1 MNALIKFA
9 LHNRLLIVCLSLITL
24 VAGSITMASLPI
36 DIFPS
41 LTRPRVTVMTECP
54 GLSPEEVETL
64 VTLPLEVAF
73 NGATGVEAVRSS
85 SGIGLSVIYVE
96 FGWNTNIYVAR
107 QIVNER
113 IAIVRDRMPETVK
126 PELAPISSIMG
137 QIVMVGMYSK
147 DGSTKPMDVRTLA
160 DWAVRPRLLTIPGV
174 AQVITM
180 GGGRK
185 QYQVKVDAAK
195 LQTFDVSLEEV
206 EQALIESNQNAT
218 GGYLERGSREF
229 LVRGIGRVQSL
240 DDLEQL
246 VVKSHG
252 ERSILLRDVAKAVE
266 APQVKRG
273 DTSVNGHPAVV
284 LTIAKQPTADTRA
297 LTDKITNALHEL
309 QASLPPDIVIEPEL
323 YQQREFID
331 RGIHNVLEALRDGA
345 VLVLIILFLFL
356 MNVRTTFI
364 TLTAIPLSIVITG
377 LVFYFTGQSINV
389 MTLGGL
395 AVAMGELVDDAIV
408 DIENVFRRLHQNARL
423 AQPKPSLDVI
433 YHASIEVRGVIVFG
447 TILVILVFMPLFALS
462 GVEGR
467 LFAPL
472 GVAYIVSILASLVV
486 SLTVTPVLG
495 SLLLARQI
503 ERQGKLAREAVAE
516 AASERGG
523 VSPLALGRQPVL
535 EEPGGLRHPAQSG
548 LTPNHLTGNHAAD
561 PHNADSFLLRFLKR
575 AVTPVI
581 HFSMSPW
588 GLKLI
593 LLVVFTAIAG
603 SGLLVVSLGTDFLPP
618 FDEGAAQVNVTL
630 PPGSSLETSNRVS
643 GMVDKAFRK
652 HMAAEKSDEGRGARG
667 EKRTRDDS
675 SNSLTP
681 RPSPLTPAPLI
692 KSLVR
697 RSGRAEMD
705 EHAEGVHVTE
715 YIVSMNPHSGIPRQ
729 EALAILRKELEAIP
743 GIEYEVEQ
751 PLAHLISHMLSGV
764 SAQIAIKVFGDD
776 LDTLRKTANEIKA
789 AITGIPGLAPPVVEA
804 QTLIPQLR
812 IELNREQLALNGLT
826 PGHVNRLVET
836 ALNGRTVSTIL
847 EGSRTFDL
855 VVRMDD
861 EYRTDVDAIRRL
873 VIVLPSGGSIPLE
886 AVARIYDGA
895 GPNTI
900 SHERT
905 KRRITIRGN
914 TTDRDLGSVVADIQ
928 AAVKQKVKLPE
939 GYFIEYG
946 GQFEAQQEATRL
958 ISILSLVSLA
968 GVFLVLFT
976 QFPSIRI
983 VLQIMLALPTAFVGG
998 AVALWLTG
1006 QTLTVA
1012 GMVGFISLGGI
1023 AARNG
1028 ILLVSHYIHL
1038 MKEEGEQFTA
1048 SMIMRGSLERLAPVL
1063 MTALTAGIGL
1073 VPLVL
1078 GGQQPGKEILYPV
1091 ATVILGGLITST
1103 ICEYVVHP
1111 GLFWRFS
1118 GSAAKRLTEQPHS

>member
-1 MNALIKFA
+1 
-9 LHNRLLIVCLSLITL
+9 
-24 VAGSITMASLPI
+24 
-36 DIFPS
+36 
-41 LTRPRVTVMTECP
+41 
-54 GLSPEEVETL
+54 
-64 VTLPLEVAF
+64 
-73 NGATGVEAVRSS
+73 
-85 SGIGLSVIYVE
+85 
-96 FGWNTNIYVAR
+96 
-107 QIVNER
+107 
-113 IAIVRDRMPETVK
+113 
-126 PELAPISSIMG
+126 MG
-137 QIVMVGMYSK
+137 QIVMIGMYSK
-147 DGSTKPMDVRTLA
+147 DGSTQPMDVRTLA

-195 LQTFDVSLEEV
+195 LQANDVTLEEV
-206 EQALIESNQNAT
+206 EKALAESNQNAT
-218 GGYLERGSREF
+218 GGYLERGSMEF
-229 LVRGIGRVQSL
+229 LVRGIGRVQSIG
-240 DDLEQL
+240 DLEQT

-252 ERSILLRDVAKAVE
+252 ERSVLVRDVARVVE
-266 APQVKRG
+266 GPQVKRG
-273 DTSVNGHPAVV
+273 DSSVNGQPAVV

-297 LTDKITNALHEL
+297 LTDQII
-309 QASLPPDIVIEPEL
+309 QAMTDLKGSLPADIEIESEL

-345 VLVLIILFLFL
+345 ILVLVILFLFL
-356 MNVRTTFI
+356 MNVRTTLI

-408 DIENVFRRLHQNARL
+408 DIENVFRRLHLNARL
-423 AQPKPSLDVI
+423 PHPKPSLDVI
-433 YHASIEVRGVIVFG
+433 YHASIEVRGCIVFG
-447 TILVILVFMPLFALS
+447 TMLVILVFLPLFALS

-472 GVAYIVSILASLVV
+472 GVAYIVSILASLLV

-503 ERQGKLAREAVAE
+503 ERQGKLDAE
-516 AASERGG
+516 KAANG
-523 VSPLALGRQPVL
+523 
-535 EEPGGLRHPAQSG
+535 
-548 LTPNHLTGNHAAD
+548 TGAHTVD
-561 PHNADSFLLRFLKR
+561 PHGGDSFLLRLLKR
-575 AVTPVI
+575 AITPVI
-581 HFSMSPW
+581 QFSMHTW
-588 GLKLI
+588 GLRVI
-593 LLVVFTAIAG
+593 LLAVFAAIAF
-603 SGLLVVSLGTDFLPP
+603 SGILVVSLGTDFLPP
-618 FDEGAAQVNVTL
+618 FDEGAAQVNITL
-630 PPGSSLETSNRVS
+630 PPGSSLETSNRVTR
-643 GMVDKAFRK
+643 MVDKAFRK
-652 HMAAEKSDEGRGARG
+652 HMAAEKKDVAEAAHPAFPFNLFASA
-667 EKRTRDDS
+667 EKGDPNDKS
-675 SNSLTP
+675 
-681 RPSPLTPAPLI
+681 LI
-692 KSLVR
+692 KALVR

-715 YIVSMNPHSGIPRQ
+715 YIVSMNPHSGVSRQ
-729 EALAILRKELEAIP
+729 GALAILRKDLEAIP
-743 GIEYEVEQ
+743 GIEYEAEQ

-764 SAQIAIKVFGDD
+764 SAQIAIKIYGDD
-776 LDTLRKTANEIKA
+776 LDTLRNKANEIKA

-826 PGHVNRLVET
+826 PGDVNRVVET
-836 ALNGRTVSTIL
+836 ALNGRVVSTIL
-847 EGSRTFDL
+847 EGARTFDL

-873 VIVLPSGGSIPLE
+873 VISLPSGGHVPLS
-886 AVARIYDGA
+886 AVANIYDGA

-914 TTDRDLGSVVADIQ
+914 TTDRDLGSVVGDIQ
-928 AAVKQKVKLPE
+928 AAIKQKVKLPE

-968 GVFLVLFT
+968 GVFLVLYT
-976 QFPSIRI
+976 QFPSTRI

-998 AVALWLTG
+998 AIALWLTK

-1028 ILLVSHYIHL
+1028 ILLVAHYLHL
-1038 MKEEGEQFTA
+1038 MKEEGEEFTQA
-1048 SMIMRGSLERLAPVL
+1048 MILRGSLERLAPVL

-1118 GSAAKRLTEQPHS
+1118 GSAAKRLATSSAANEIH

>member
-9 LHNRLLIVCLSLITL
+9 LHNRMLIVCLALVTL
-24 VAGSITMASLPI
+24 VAGSMTMASLPI

-96 FGWNTNIYVAR
+96 FSWNTNIYIAR

-113 IAIVRDRMPETVK
+113 IAIVRDRLPETVK

-137 QIVMVGMYSK
+137 QIMMVGMYSK
-147 DGSTKPMDVRTLA
+147 DGTTQPMDVRTLA

-185 QYQVKVDAAK
+185 QYQVKVDAANMQAYNVT
-195 LQTFDVSLEEV
+195 LDEV
-206 EQALIESNQNAT
+206 EQALTESNQNAT
-218 GGYLERGSREF
+218 GGYLERGSLEF
-229 LVRGIGRVQSL
+229 LVRGIGRVQSTA
-240 DDLEQL
+240 DLEQT

-252 ERSILLRDVAKAVE
+252 QRSVLLRDVARVVE
-266 APQVKRG
+266 GPQVKRG
-273 DTSVNGHPAVV
+273 DSSVNGHPSVV
-284 LTIAKQPTADTRA
+284 LTIAKQPTGDTRS
-297 LTDKITNALHEL
+297 LTDQIERALQDL
-309 QASLPPDIVIEPEL
+309 KGSLPDDIEIDSSIF
-323 YQQREFID
+323 QQRKFID
-331 RGIHNVLEALRDGA
+331 LGIHNVLEALRDGA

-377 LVFYFTGQSINV
+377 LVFYFAGQSINV

-408 DIENVFRRLHQNARL
+408 DIENVFRRLHLNARL
-423 AQPKPSLDVI
+423 PHPKRSLDVI
-433 YHASIEVRGVIVFG
+433 YHASIEVRGCIVFG
-447 TILVILVFMPLFALS
+447 TMLVILVFLPLFALS

-472 GVAYIVSILASLVV
+472 GVAYIVSILASLLV

-495 SLLLARQI
+495 SLLLAKQI
-503 ERQGKLAREAVAE
+503 ERQGKLAQANATSGIDAVA
-516 AASERGG
+516 
-523 VSPLALGRQPVL
+523 
-535 EEPGGLRHPAQSG
+535 
-548 LTPNHLTGNHAAD
+548 
-561 PHNADSFLLRFLKR
+561 PHEVDSFLLRILKR
-575 AVTPVI
+575 GITPVI
-581 HFSMSPW
+581 RFSMNST

-593 LLVVFTAIAG
+593 LLVVVAAIAG
-603 SGLLVVSLGTDFLPP
+603 SGVLVVNLGTDFLPP
-618 FDEGAAQVNVTL
+618 FDEGAAQVNIFL

-652 HMAAEKSDEGRGARG
+652 HMAAQRNQDTATTGHMSKPSFPFNLFLGAASDEAND
-667 EKRTRDDS
+667 KS
-675 SNSLTP
+675 
-681 RPSPLTPAPLI
+681 LI
-692 KSLVR
+692 KALVR

-705 EHAEGVHVTE
+705 EHAEGVNVTE
-715 YIVSMNPHSGIPRQ
+715 YIVSMNPHSGVTRQ
-729 EALAILRKELEAIP
+729 EALAILRKDLEAIP

-776 LDTLRKTANEIKA
+776 LDVLRKKANEIKA
-789 AITGIPGLAPPVVEA
+789 AITGIPGLAPPVVEP

-812 IELNREQLALNGLT
+812 IELNREKLALHGLT

-861 EYRTDVDAIRRL
+861 EYRTDVNAIERMS
-873 VIVLPSGGSIPLE
+873 IDLPGGGRVPLL

-914 TTDRDLGSVVADIQ
+914 TTDRDLGSVVAEIQ

-958 ISILSLVSLA
+958 ISLLSLVSLA

-976 QFPSIRI
+976 QFPSTRI

-998 AVALWLTG
+998 AVALWLTN

-1028 ILLVSHYIHL
+1028 ILLVAHYLHL
-1038 MKEEGEQFTA
+1038 MKEEGEEFTEA
-1048 SMIMRGSLERLAPVL
+1048 MILRGSLERLAPVL

-1118 GSAAKRLTEQPHS
+1118 GSAAKRLATSSNAADIQ

>member
-9 LHNRLLIVCLSLITL
+9 LHNRMLIVCLSLITL
-24 VAGSITMASLPI
+24 VAGSMTMASLPI

-96 FGWNTNIYVAR
+96 FGWNMNIYVAR

-113 IAIVRDRMPETVK
+113 IAIVRDRLPETVK

-147 DGSTKPMDVRTLA
+147 DGSTAPMDVRTLA

-195 LQTFDVSLEEV
+195 LQAFDVSLEEV
-206 EQALIESNQNAT
+206 EKALTESNQNAT
-218 GGYLERGSREF
+218 GGYLERGSLEF
-229 LVRGIGRVQSL
+229 LVRGIGRVRSMG
-240 DDLEQL
+240 DLEQT

-252 ERSILLRDVAKAVE
+252 ERSVLIRDVARVVE

-273 DTSVNGHPAVV
+273 DSSVNGLPAVV
-284 LTIAKQPTADTRA
+284 LTIAKQPTGDTRLLSDQITKA
-297 LTDKITNALHEL
+297 LIDLK
-309 QASLPPDIVIEPEL
+309 ASLPPDIEIETEL

-356 MNVRTTFI
+356 MNVRTTLI

-377 LVFYFTGQSINV
+377 LVFHFFGQSINV

-408 DIENVFRRLHQNARL
+408 DIENVFRRLHLNARL
-423 AQPKPSLDVI
+423 AQPKPALDVI
-433 YHASIEVRGVIVFG
+433 YHASIEVRGCIVFG
-447 TILVILVFMPLFALS
+447 TMLVILVFMPLFALS

-472 GVAYIVSILASLVV
+472 GVAYIVSILASLLV

-495 SLLLARQI
+495 SLLLAGQI
-503 ERQGKLAREAVAE
+503 EKQGKLAAE
-516 AASERGG
+516 KAKAAGASDAHS
-523 VSPLALGRQPVL
+523 V
-535 EEPGGLRHPAQSG
+535 
-548 LTPNHLTGNHAAD
+548 D
-561 PHNADSFLLRFLKR
+561 PHGADSFLLRWLKW
-575 AVTPVI
+575 AVAPVI
-581 HFSMSPW
+581 RFSMNSW

-603 SGLLVVSLGTDFLPP
+603 SGVLVVSLGTDFLPP
-618 FDEGAAQVNVTL
+618 FDEGAAQVNITL
-630 PPGSSLETSNRVS
+630 PPGSSLETSNRVTR
-643 GMVDKAFRK
+643 MVDKAFRK
-652 HMAAEKSDEGRGARG
+652 HMATEKINHAAAGHATKPSFPFSVWSESGGSDD
-667 EKRTRDDS
+667 KS
-675 SNSLTP
+675 
-681 RPSPLTPAPLI
+681 LI

-715 YIVSMNPHSGIPRQ
+715 YIVTMNPHSGVSRQ
-729 EALAILRKELEAIP
+729 EALAILRKDLEAIP
-743 GIEYEVEQ
+743 GIEYEAEQ

-776 LDTLRKTANEIKA
+776 LDTLRNKAHEIKA

-826 PGHVNRLVET
+826 PGDVNRLVET

-928 AAVKQKVKLPE
+928 AAVKQKVKMPE

-968 GVFLVLFT
+968 GVFLVLYT
-976 QFPSIRI
+976 QFPSTRI

-1028 ILLVSHYIHL
+1028 ILLVAHYVHL
-1038 MKEEGEQFTA
+1038 MKEEGEEFSEA
-1048 SMIMRGSLERLAPVL
+1048 MILRGSLERLAPVL

-1111 GLFWRFS
+1111 GLFWQFS
-1118 GSAAKRLTEQPHS
+1118 GNSAKRLAAQSETH

>member
-1 MNALIKFA
+1 MNSMIKFA
-9 LHNRLLIVCLSLITL
+9 LHNRMLIVCLALITL
-24 VAGSITMASLPI
+24 VAGSMTMATLPI

-54 GLSPEEVETL
+54 GLSPEEVEAL
-64 VTLPLEVAF
+64 VTIPLEVAF

-96 FGWNTNIYVAR
+96 FGWNTNIYIAR

-113 IAIVRDRMPETVK
+113 IAIVRDRLPETVK

-147 DGSTKPMDVRTLA
+147 DGSTSPMEVRTLA
-160 DWAVRPRLLTIPGV
+160 DWAVRTRLLTIPGV

-185 QYQVKVDAAK
+185 QYHVKVDAAK
-195 LQTFDVSLEEV
+195 LQAFDVTLDDVEV
-206 EQALIESNQNAT
+206 ALVESNQNAT
-218 GGYLERGSREF
+218 GGYLERGSLEF
-229 LVRGIGRVQSL
+229 LVRGIGRVTSIG
-240 DDLEQL
+240 DLEQT

-252 ERSILLRDVAKAVE
+252 DRSVLVRDVARVVE
-266 APQVKRG
+266 GPQVKRG
-273 DTSVNGHPAVV
+273 DSSVNGHPAVV
-284 LTIAKQPTADTRA
+284 LTIAKQPTGDTRL
-297 LTDKITNALHEL
+297 LTDRIEQALRDL
-309 QASLPPDIVIEPEL
+309 KASLPDDIEIDSSIF
-323 YQQREFID
+323 QQRKFID
-331 RGIHNVLEALRDGA
+331 LGIHNVLEALRDGA

-377 LVFYFTGQSINV
+377 LVFHFLGQSINV

-423 AQPKPSLDVI
+423 AQPRPSLDVI
-433 YHASIEVRGVIVFG
+433 YHASIEVRGCIVFG
-447 TILVILVFMPLFALS
+447 TMLVILVFLPLFALS

-472 GVAYIVSILASLVV
+472 GVAYIVSILASLLV

-495 SLLLARQI
+495 SLLLAGQI
-503 ERQGKLAREAVAE
+503 ERQGRL
-516 AASERGG
+516 AASKAAAGLGADAHG
-523 VSPLALGRQPVL
+523 V
-535 EEPGGLRHPAQSG
+535 
-548 LTPNHLTGNHAAD
+548 D
-561 PHNADSFLLRFLKR
+561 PHAADSFLLRLLKR

-581 HFSMSPW
+581 TFSMNPW
-588 GLKLI
+588 GLKMI
-593 LLVVFTAIAG
+593 LLAVFSAIVA
-603 SGLLVVSLGTDFLPP
+603 SSVLVVSLGTDFLPP
-618 FDEGAAQVNVTL
+618 FDEGAAQVNIVL

-643 GMVDKAFRK
+643 HMVDKVFRK
-652 HMAAEKSDEGRGARG
+652 HMA
-667 EKRTRDDS
+667 EKRSNDAPATGHTMQAAFPFSLFFSGGADS
-675 SNSLTP
+675 SVDKS
-681 RPSPLTPAPLI
+681 LI

-705 EHAEGVHVTE
+705 EHAEGVNVTE
-715 YIVSMNPHSGIPRQ
+715 YIVSMNPQSGVPRQ
-729 EALAILRKELEAIP
+729 AALAILRKDLEAIP

-764 SAQIAIKVFGDD
+764 SAQIAIKVYGED
-776 LDTLRKTANEIKA
+776 LDVLRKKANEIKA
-789 AITGIPGLAPPVVEA
+789 AITGIPGLAPPVVEP
-804 QTLIPQLR
+804 QTMIPQLR
-812 IELNREQLALNGLT
+812 IELNREQLALYGLT

-861 EYRTDVDAIRRL
+861 EYRTDVDTIRRL
-873 VIVLPSGGSIPLE
+873 VIGLPSGGHVPLS

-900 SHERT
+900 SHERA

-914 TTDRDLGSVVADIQ
+914 TTDRDLGGVVADIQ
-928 AAVKQKVKLPE
+928 AAVTQKVKMPE
-939 GYFIEYG
+939 GYFVEYG

-958 ISILSLVSLA
+958 ISILSLASLA

-976 QFPSIRI
+976 QFPSTRI
-983 VLQIMLALPTAFVGG
+983 VLQIMLSLPIAFVGG
-998 AVALWLTG
+998 VVALWLTN

-1028 ILLVSHYIHL
+1028 ILLVAHYLHL
-1038 MKEEGEQFTA
+1038 MREEGEQFTA
-1048 SMIMRGSLERLAPVL
+1048 SMVMRGSLERLAPVL

-1118 GSAAKRLTEQPHS
+1118 GSAAKRLSSSTPAEDSHGS

>member
-1 MNALIKFA
+1 MNSMIKFA
-9 LHNRLLIVCLSLITL
+9 LHNRMLIVCLALITL
-24 VAGSITMASLPI
+24 VAGSMTMASLPI

-54 GLSPEEVETL
+54 GLSPEEVEAL
-64 VTLPLEVAF
+64 VTIPLEVAF

-96 FGWNTNIYVAR
+96 FGWNTNIYIAR

-113 IAIVRDRMPETVK
+113 IAIVRDRLPETVK

-147 DGSTKPMDVRTLA
+147 DGSTSPMEVRTLA
-160 DWAVRPRLLTIPGV
+160 DWAVRTRLLTIPGV

-185 QYQVKVDAAK
+185 QYHVKVDAAK
-195 LQTFDVSLEEV
+195 LQAFDVTLDEV
-206 EQALIESNQNAT
+206 EQAMAESNQNAT
-218 GGYLERGSREF
+218 GGYLERGSLEF
-229 LVRGIGRVQSL
+229 LVRGIGRVQSIS
-240 DDLEQL
+240 DLEQT

-252 ERSILLRDVAKAVE
+252 DRSVLVRDVARVVE
-266 APQVKRG
+266 GPQIKRG
-273 DTSVNGHPAVV
+273 DSSVNGRPAVV
-284 LTIAKQPTADTRA
+284 LTIAKQPTGDTRS
-297 LTDKITNALHEL
+297 LTDKIVQALHEL
-309 QASLPPDIVIEPEL
+309 KPSLPADIEIETEL

-356 MNVRTTFI
+356 MNVRTTLI

-377 LVFYFTGQSINV
+377 LVFHFFGQSINV

-408 DIENVFRRLHQNARL
+408 DIENVFRRLHLNARL

-433 YHASIEVRGVIVFG
+433 YHASIEVRGCIVFG
-447 TILVILVFMPLFALS
+447 TMLVILVFLPLFALS

-472 GVAYIVSILASLVV
+472 GVAYIVSILASLLV

-495 SLLLARQI
+495 SLLLAGQI
-503 ERQGKLAREAVAE
+503 ERQGRQATAKAIA
-516 AASERGG
+516 GG
-523 VSPLALGRQPVL
+523 GTDAHS
-535 EEPGGLRHPAQSG
+535 
-548 LTPNHLTGNHAAD
+548 AD
-561 PHNADSFLLRFLKR
+561 PHGGDSFLLRILKR
-575 AVTPVI
+575 AVAPVI
-581 HFSMSPW
+581 RFSMNPW

-593 LLVVFTAIAG
+593 LLVVFAAIAG
-603 SGLLVVSLGTDFLPP
+603 SGVLVASLGTDFLPP
-618 FDEGAAQVNVTL
+618 FDEGAAQVNITL
-630 PPGSSLETSNRVS
+630 PPGSSLETSNRVTR
-643 GMVDKAFRK
+643 MVDKAFRK
-652 HMAAEKSDEGRGARG
+652 HMAAEKNDATPVAGHAAKPSFPFNVFSKAGGDEAQDR
-667 EKRTRDDS
+667 S
-675 SNSLTP
+675 
-681 RPSPLTPAPLI
+681 LI
-692 KSLVR
+692 KALVR

-715 YIVSMNPHSGIPRQ
+715 YIVSINPNSGVSRQ
-729 EALAILRKELEAIP
+729 GALAILRKDLESIP
-743 GIEYEVEQ
+743 GIQYEAEQ

-764 SAQIAIKVFGDD
+764 SAQIAIKVYGDD
-776 LDTLRKTANEIKA
+776 LDVLRKKANEIKA

-804 QTLIPQLR
+804 QTMIPQLR
-812 IELNREQLALNGLT
+812 IELNREQLALYGLT
-826 PGHVNRLVET
+826 PKDVNQLVET
-836 ALNGRTVSTIL
+836 ALYGRTVSVIL

-873 VIVLPSGGSIPLE
+873 VIGLPGGGHIPLE

-900 SHERT
+900 SHERA

-914 TTDRDLGSVVADIQ
+914 TTDRDLGGVVADIQ
-928 AAVKQKVKLPE
+928 AAVKQKVKMPE
-939 GYFIEYG
+939 GYFVEYG

-968 GVFLVLFT
+968 GVFLVLYT
-976 QFPSIRI
+976 QFPSTRI
-983 VLQIMLALPTAFVGG
+983 VLQIMLSLPIAFVGG
-998 AVALWLTG
+998 VVALWLTG

-1028 ILLVSHYIHL
+1028 ILLVAHYVHL
-1038 MKEEGEQFTA
+1038 MKEEGEQFTT
-1048 SMIMRGSLERLAPVL
+1048 SMILRGSLERLAPVL

-1091 ATVILGGLITST
+1091 ATVILGGLMTST
-1103 ICEYVVHP
+1103 VCEYIVHP
-1111 GLFWRFS
+1111 GLFWQFS
-1118 GSAAKRLTEQPHS
+1118 GNSARRLAGQTAAEQSEAH

>member
-1 MNALIKFA
+1 
-9 LHNRLLIVCLSLITL
+9 
-24 VAGSITMASLPI
+24 MASLPI

-64 VTLPLEVAF
+64 VTLPLEIAF

-113 IAIVRDRMPETVK
+113 IAIARDRLPTDVK

-174 AQVITM
+174 AQVISM

-185 QYQVKVDAAK
+185 QYQVKVDAAR
-195 LQTFDVSLEEV
+195 LQAHDVSLEEV
-206 EQALIESNQNAT
+206 EQALSKSNQNAT
-218 GGYLERGSREF
+218 GGYLERGSMEF
-229 LVRGIGRVQSL
+229 LVRGIGRVQSIQ
-240 DDLEQL
+240 DLEQT
-246 VVKSHG
+246 VVRSHG
-252 ERSILLRDVAKAVE
+252 ERSVLVRDVATVVE
-266 APQVKRG
+266 GPQVKRG
-273 DTSVNGHPAVV
+273 DSSVNGHPSVV
-284 LTIAKQPTADTRA
+284 LTIAKQPAADTRA
-297 LTDKITNALHEL
+297 LTDKILLALDDL
-309 QASLPPDIVIEPEL
+309 KASLPDDIEIESGL

-345 VLVLIILFLFL
+345 ILVLIILFLFL
-356 MNVRTTFI
+356 MNVRTTLI

-377 LVFYFTGQSINV
+377 LVFYFSGQSINV

-408 DIENVFRRLHQNARL
+408 DIENVFRRLHLNARL
-423 AQPKPSLDVI
+423 PHPKPSLDVI
-433 YHASIEVRGVIVFG
+433 YHASIEVRGCIVFG
-447 TILVILVFMPLFALS
+447 TMLVILVFLPLFALS

-472 GVAYIVSILASLVV
+472 GVAYIVSILASLLV

-503 ERQGKLAREAVAE
+503 ERQGRLDTAKAAAGHPP
-516 AASERGG
+516 ATASEPHGG
-523 VSPLALGRQPVL
+523 
-535 EEPGGLRHPAQSG
+535 
-548 LTPNHLTGNHAAD
+548 
-561 PHNADSFLLRFLKR
+561 DSLLLRLLKR

-581 HFSMSPW
+581 RFSMNSW
-588 GLKLI
+588 GLKTI
-593 LLVVFTAIAG
+593 LSTVVVAIIG
-603 SGLLVVSLGTDFLPP
+603 SGILIVSLGTDFLPP
-618 FDEGAAQVNVTL
+618 FDEGAAQVNITL
-630 PPGSSLETSNRVS
+630 PPGSSLETSNRVTR
-643 GMVDKAFRK
+643 MVDTAFRK
-652 HMAAEKSDEGRGARG
+652 HMSVDKNASTAQSHASHATFPFNLLARPETGDSTNKS
-667 EKRTRDDS
+667 
-675 SNSLTP
+675 
-681 RPSPLTPAPLI
+681 LI
-692 KSLVR
+692 KAFVR

-715 YIVSMNPHSGIPRQ
+715 YIVSMNPHSGVSRQ
-729 EALAILRKELEAIP
+729 DALAVLRKDLEAIP

-764 SAQIAIKVFGDD
+764 SAQIAIKVYGDD
-776 LDTLRKTANEIKA
+776 LDTLRNKANEIKA

-826 PGHVNRLVET
+826 PGDVNRVVET

-847 EGSRTFDL
+847 EGARTFDL
-855 VVRMDD
+855 VVRMD
-861 EYRTDVDAIRRL
+861 EQYRSDVDAIRRL
-873 VIVLPSGGSIPLE
+873 VISLPSGGHIPLS

-905 KRRITIRGN
+905 RRRITIRGN

-928 AAVKQKVKLPE
+928 AGIKQKVKLPE

-968 GVFLVLFT
+968 GVFLVLYT
-976 QFPSIRI
+976 QFPSTRI

-998 AVALWLTG
+998 AVALWLTN

-1028 ILLVSHYIHL
+1028 ILLVAHYLHL
-1038 MKEEGEQFTA
+1038 MKEEGEQFSE
-1048 SMIMRGSLERLAPVL
+1048 SMILRGSLERLAPVL

-1118 GSAAKRLTEQPHS
+1118 GSAAERLAAASSTNEIH

>member
-9 LHNRLLIVCLSLITL
+9 LHNRMLIVCLALVTL
-24 VAGSITMASLPI
+24 VAGSMTMASLPI

-96 FGWNTNIYVAR
+96 FSWNTNIYIAR

-113 IAIVRDRMPETVK
+113 IAIVRDRLPQTVK

-137 QIVMVGMYSK
+137 QIMMVGMYSK
-147 DGSTKPMDVRTLA
+147 DGSTQPMDVRTLA

-185 QYQVKVDAAK
+185 QYQVKVDAAN
-195 LQTFDVSLEEV
+195 LQAYNVTLDEV

-218 GGYLERGSREF
+218 GGYLERGSLEF
-229 LVRGIGRVQSL
+229 LVRGIGRVQSIG
-240 DDLEQL
+240 DLEQT

-252 ERSILLRDVAKAVE
+252 ERSVLLRDVARVVE
-266 APQVKRG
+266 GPQVKRG
-273 DTSVNGHPAVV
+273 DSSVNGHPSVV
-284 LTIAKQPTADTRA
+284 LTIAKQPTGDTRS
-297 LTDKITNALHEL
+297 LTDQIERALQDL
-309 QASLPPDIVIEPEL
+309 KGSLPDDIEIDSSIF
-323 YQQREFID
+323 QQRKFID
-331 RGIHNVLEALRDGA
+331 LGIHNVLEALRDGA
-345 VLVLIILFLFL
+345 ILVLIILFLFL

-377 LVFYFTGQSINV
+377 LVFYFAGQSINV

-408 DIENVFRRLHQNARL
+408 DIENVFRRLHLNAQL
-423 AQPKPSLDVI
+423 PHPKRSLDVI
-433 YHASIEVRGVIVFG
+433 YHASIEVRGCIVFG
-447 TILVILVFMPLFALS
+447 TMLVILVFLPLFALS

-472 GVAYIVSILASLVV
+472 GVAYIVSILASLLV

-495 SLLLARQI
+495 SLLLAKQI
-503 ERQGKLAREAVAE
+503 ERQGKLARVNATSGID
-516 AASERGG
+516 AA
-523 VSPLALGRQPVL
+523 A
-535 EEPGGLRHPAQSG
+535 
-548 LTPNHLTGNHAAD
+548 
-561 PHNADSFLLRFLKR
+561 PHEADSFLLRILKR
-575 AVTPVI
+575 GITPVI
-581 HFSMSPW
+581 RFSMNST

-593 LLVVFTAIAG
+593 LLVVVAAIAG
-603 SGLLVVSLGTDFLPP
+603 SGVLVVNLGTDFLPP
-618 FDEGAAQVNVTL
+618 FDEGAAQVNIFL

-652 HMAAEKSDEGRGARG
+652 HMPADKNPDNIAASDASKPSFPFNLFSSPESGDTNDKS
-667 EKRTRDDS
+667 
-675 SNSLTP
+675 
-681 RPSPLTPAPLI
+681 LI
-692 KSLVR
+692 KALVR

-705 EHAEGVHVTE
+705 EHAEGVNVTE
-715 YIVSMNPHSGIPRQ
+715 YIVSMNPHSGVTRQ
-729 EALAILRKELEAIP
+729 EALAILRKDLEAIP

-776 LDTLRKTANEIKA
+776 LDVLRKKANEIKA
-789 AITGIPGLAPPVVEA
+789 AITGIPGLAPPVVEP

-812 IELNREQLALNGLT
+812 IELNREKLALHGLT

-861 EYRTDVDAIRRL
+861 EYRTDVRAIERMS
-873 VIVLPSGGSIPLE
+873 IDLPGGGRVPLL

-914 TTDRDLGSVVADIQ
+914 TTDRDLGGVVADIQ

-958 ISILSLVSLA
+958 ISLLSLVSLA

-976 QFPSIRI
+976 QFPSTRI

-998 AVALWLTG
+998 AVALWLTN

-1028 ILLVSHYIHL
+1028 ILLVAHYLHL
-1038 MKEEGEQFTA
+1038 MKEEGEEFTEA
-1048 SMIMRGSLERLAPVL
+1048 MILRGSLERLAPVL

-1118 GSAAKRLTEQPHS
+1118 GSAAKRLATSSNAADIQ

>member
-9 LHNRLLIVCLSLITL
+9 LHNRMLIVCLSLITL
-24 VAGSITMASLPI
+24 VAGSMTMASLPI

-96 FGWNTNIYVAR
+96 FGWNMNIYVAR

-113 IAIVRDRMPETVK
+113 IAIVRDRLPETVK

-147 DGSTKPMDVRTLA
+147 DGSTAPMDVRTLA

-195 LQTFDVSLEEV
+195 LQTFDVSLDEV
-206 EQALIESNQNAT
+206 EKALTESNQNAT

-229 LVRGIGRVQSL
+229 LVRGIGRVQSMG
-240 DDLEQL
+240 DLEQL

-252 ERSILLRDVAKAVE
+252 ERSVLLRDVARVVE

-273 DTSVNGHPAVV
+273 DSSVNGQPAVV
-284 LTIAKQPTADTRA
+284 LTIAKQPTGDTRLLSDQITKA
-297 LTDKITNALHEL
+297 LLDLK
-309 QASLPPDIVIEPEL
+309 ASLPPDIEIETEL

-356 MNVRTTFI
+356 MNVRTTLI

-377 LVFYFTGQSINV
+377 LVFHFFGQSINV

-408 DIENVFRRLHQNARL
+408 DIENVFRRLHLNARL
-423 AQPKPSLDVI
+423 AQPKLALDVI
-433 YHASIEVRGVIVFG
+433 YHASIEVRGCIVFG
-447 TILVILVFMPLFALS
+447 TMLVILVFMPLFALS

-472 GVAYIVSILASLVV
+472 GVAYIVSILASLLV

-495 SLLLARQI
+495 SLLLAGQI
-503 ERQGKLAREAVAE
+503 EKQGKLAAE
-516 AASERGG
+516 KAKAAG
-523 VSPLALGRQPVL
+523 
-535 EEPGGLRHPAQSG
+535 
-548 LTPNHLTGNHAAD
+548 TGDPHSAD
-561 PHNADSFLLRFLKR
+561 PHGADSFLLRWLKW
-575 AVTPVI
+575 AVAPVI
-581 HFSMSPW
+581 RFSMNSW

-603 SGLLVVSLGTDFLPP
+603 SGVLVVRLGTDFLPP
-618 FDEGAAQVNVTL
+618 FDEGAAQVNITL
-630 PPGSSLETSNRVS
+630 PPGSSLETSNRVTR
-643 GMVDKAFRK
+643 MVDKAFRK
-652 HMAAEKSDEGRGARG
+652 HMATEKIDHAATGHATKPSFPFSLWSEGSGSDD
-667 EKRTRDDS
+667 KS
-675 SNSLTP
+675 
-681 RPSPLTPAPLI
+681 LI

-715 YIVSMNPHSGIPRQ
+715 YIVTMNPHSGVSRQ
-729 EALAILRKELEAIP
+729 DALAILRKDLEAIP
-743 GIEYEVEQ
+743 GIEYEAEQ

-764 SAQIAIKVFGDD
+764 SAQIAIKIFGDD
-776 LDTLRKTANEIKA
+776 LDTLRNKANEIKA

-826 PGHVNRLVET
+826 PGDVNRLVET

-886 AVARIYDGA
+886 AVARVYDGA

-928 AAVKQKVKLPE
+928 AAVKQKVKMPE

-968 GVFLVLFT
+968 GVFLVLYT
-976 QFPSIRI
+976 QFPSTRI

-1028 ILLVSHYIHL
+1028 ILLVAHYVHL
-1038 MKEEGEQFTA
+1038 MKEEGEEFSEA
-1048 SMIMRGSLERLAPVL
+1048 MILRGSLERLAPVL

-1111 GLFWRFS
+1111 GLFWQFS
-1118 GSAAKRLTEQPHS
+1118 GNSAKRLAAQTETH

>member
-1 MNALIKFA
+1 MNAL
-9 LHNRLLIVCLSLITL
+9 LHFSLRNRMLIVCLALITL
-24 VAGSITMASLPI
+24 VAGSMTMATLPI
-36 DIFPS
+36 DIFPP
-41 LTRPRVTVMTECP
+41 LTRPRVSVMTECP

-96 FGWNTNIYVAR
+96 FGWRTDIYIAR

-113 IAIVRDRMPETVK
+113 IALVRDRLPETVK
-126 PELAPISSIMG
+126 PELAPISSIIG
-137 QIVMVGMYSK
+137 QIVMVGMYSRN
-147 DGSTKPMDVRTLA
+147 GSTPPMEVRTLA
-160 DWAVRPRLLTIPGV
+160 DWSVRPRLLTIPGV

-185 QYQVKVDAAK
+185 QYQVKVDATQ
-195 LQTFDVSLEEV
+195 LQAFEVTLEQV
-206 EQALIESNQNAT
+206 EQALIESNQNVT
-218 GGYLERGSREF
+218 GGFLDRGSLEY
-229 LVRGIGRVQSL
+229 LVRGIGRVQSIA
-240 DDLEQL
+240 DLEQT
-246 VVKSHG
+246 VVKPHG
-252 ERSILLRDVAKAVE
+252 ERSVLLRDVARVVE
-266 APQVKRG
+266 GPQGKRG
-273 DTSVNGHPAVV
+273 DASVNGHAAVV
-284 LTIAKQPTADTRA
+284 LTIAKQPTADTLS
-297 LTDKITNALHEL
+297 LTDQIEQALREL
-309 QASLPPDIVIEPEL
+309 QSTLPDDIEIDSSIF
-323 YQQREFID
+323 QQRKFID
-331 RGIHNVLEALRDGA
+331 LGIHNVVDALRDGA
-345 VLVLIILFLFL
+345 VLVLIVLLLFL

-377 LVFYFTGQSINV
+377 LVFHVFGQSINV

-433 YHASIEVRGVIVFG
+433 YHASIEVRGCIVFG
-447 TILVILVFMPLFALS
+447 TMLVILVFLPLFALS

-472 GVAYIVSILASLVV
+472 GVAYIVSILASLLV

-503 ERQGKLAREAVAE
+503 EREGKRALEKATSGGTSTILGAE
-516 AASERGG
+516 AHG
-523 VSPLALGRQPVL
+523 
-535 EEPGGLRHPAQSG
+535 
-548 LTPNHLTGNHAAD
+548 T
-561 PHNADSFLLRFLKR
+561 DSFLLRALKR
-575 AVTPVI
+575 VITPVI
-581 HFSMSPW
+581 HLSMNPL

-593 LLVVFTAIAG
+593 LLTVFAAIIG
-603 SGLLVVSLGTDFLPP
+603 SGVLVLSLGTDFLPP
-618 FDEGAAQVNVTL
+618 FDEGAAQVNIVL
-630 PPGSSLETSNRVS
+630 PPGSSLETSNRVCR
-643 GMVDKAFRK
+643 MVDTAFRK
-652 HMAAEKSDEGRGARG
+652 HMAPLRRESPDPAAPVDHRSADQDQPRAKARQSNVATNLPPLRIPARSASDRDQETDDKS
-667 EKRTRDDS
+667 
-675 SNSLTP
+675 
-681 RPSPLTPAPLI
+681 LI
-692 KSLVR
+692 KAFVR

-705 EHAEGVHVTE
+705 EHAEGVNVTE
-715 YIVSMNPHSGIPRQ
+715 YIVSMNPRSGVPRQ
-729 EALAILRKELEAIP
+729 AALALLRRDLEAIP

-776 LDTLRKTANEIKA
+776 LDRLRKTANEIKA

-804 QTLIPQLR
+804 QTMIPQLR
-812 IELNREQLALNGLT
+812 IELNREQLGLHGLT
-826 PGHVNRLVET
+826 PGHVNRLIET

-861 EYRTDVDAIRRL
+861 EYRTDVAAIRRL
-873 VIVLPSGGSIPLE
+873 AIDLPSGGQIPLE
-886 AVARIYDGA
+886 AVARVYDGA

-905 KRRITIRGN
+905 QRRITIRGN
-914 TTDRDLGSVVADIQ
+914 TTDGDLGSVVAAIQ
-928 AAVKQKVKLPE
+928 AAVKKNVELPA

-958 ISILSLVSLA
+958 ISLLSLVSLA

-976 QFPSIRI
+976 QFPAARI
-983 VLQIMLALPTAFVGG
+983 VLQIMFALPTAFVGG
-998 AVALWLTG
+998 TVALWLTG

-1012 GMVGFISLGGI
+1012 SMVGFISLGGI

-1028 ILLVSHYIHL
+1028 ILLVAHYLHL
-1038 MKEEGEQFTA
+1038 LQEEGEEFTEA
-1048 SMIMRGSLERLAPVL
+1048 MILRGSLERLAPVL

-1091 ATVILGGLITST
+1091 ATVILGGLVTST
-1103 ICEYVVHP
+1103 VCEYVVHP

-1118 GSAAKRLTEQPHS
+1118 GNSAKRLSQKKEGF